1 MENVKRYMNNKK
13 EKNPL
18 GVESNIIIIII
29 IIIIILIKESNI
41 KLVAQIT

>member
-1 MENVKRYMNNKK
+1 MSNGYMNNKK

-29 IIIIILIKESNI
+29 ILIKESNI

>member
-29 IIIIILIKESNI
+29 IIIILIKESNI

>member
-29 IIIIILIKESNI
+29 IILIKESNI

>member
-29 IIIIILIKESNI
+29 ILIKGSNI

>member
-1 MENVKRYMNNKK
+1 MNNKK

-29 IIIIILIKESNI
+29 IILIKESNI

>member
-1 MENVKRYMNNKK
+1 MSNGYMNNKK
-13 EKNPL
+13 EKIPL
-18 GVESNIIIIII
+18 GVESIIII

>member
-29 IIIIILIKESNI
+29 ILIKESNI

>member
-18 GVESNIIIIII
+18 GVESNIIII
-29 IIIIILIKESNI
+29 LIKESNI